1 MGYHA
6 LTSIAQLLSAKR
18 EEIASQWLSEL
29 LVIWGRQYPGIIDEP
44 ELRIQTSRLLDALH
58 HLVTHHEQDNPPEIS
73 LDGTL
78 ADVAREVSISRARA
92 GFQPVDTAQ
101 FILTLKNCITRL
113 LITDMAGKGN
123 DLAASI
129 TVIADLLDRL
139 SMLTFEAYVETRERI
154 ITQQSLSL
162 QELSTPVLRLWDH
175 MLLLP
180 LVGVIDTYR
189 ARQVTERLLEAI
201 SRYEAVVTVIDV
213 TGVPVLDTSVAKH
226 IMKAVDASQ
235 LLGSRIVMT
244 GISPEGAQTMT
255 RLGIS
260 FEGVISRA
268 SLRAGLAE
276 AFNMLGQRV
285 VRTGGPS

>member
-6 LTSIAQLLSAKR
+6 LTSIAQLLSTKR
-18 EEIASQWLSEL
+18 DEVASQWLSEIML
-29 LVIWGRQYPGIIDEP
+29 IWGRQYPGMVDEP
-44 ELRIQTSRLLDALH
+44 ELRMQTARLLDALH
-58 HLVTHHEQDNPPEIS
+58 HLVSHHELDNPPEIS
-73 LDGTL
+73 LNGAL
-78 ADVAREVSISRARA
+78 ADVAREVSTSRAKA

-101 FILTLKNCITRL
+101 FILTLKNCITRF
-113 LITDMAGKGN
+113 LIADMVGSSS

-129 TVIADLLDRL
+129 TVTADLLDRL
-139 SMLTFEAYVETRERI
+139 SMLIFEAYVETRERI
-154 ITQQSLSL
+154 IAQQSLSL
-162 QELSTPVLRLWDH
+162 QELSTPVIRLWDQ

-180 LVGVIDTYR
+180 LVGVVDTYR

-201 SRYEAVVTVIDV
+201 TRHEAVVTLIDV
-213 TGVPVLDTSVAKH
+213 TGVPVFDTSVAKH
-226 IMKAVDASQ
+226 IMKTVDAAQ

-244 GISPEGAQTMT
+244 GISPEGAQTLT

-276 AFNMLGQRV
+276 AFNMLGQRI